1 MVRLTEEMVIAR
13 TRSSDLANVKQL
25 NCWGTELTDVSIL
38 QRMKSVEV
46 LSLSVNC
53 IETLA
58 PFQYCSNLRDLF
70 IRRNNIHDLNEVC
83 YLQDL
88 TNLRNL
94 WLSENPCAEREGYR
108 LAVLRVLPNL
118 QKLDDKVV
126 SPEEVQIALCRGKI
140 LSHPLDYEA
149 SSPQANQPIE
159 EDLTEY
165 LEEPELVQQR
175 RYSSSSDQRSYDE
188 QLEHQENHV
197 TDKKNAN
204 YGPSPSPQYAPNNHY
219 GYEYSNILS
228 AVLSLVKELDYPSL
242 QVVEVAIRNRK
253 DDLME

>member
-13 TRSSDLANVKQL
+13 TRISDLSNVKQL

-38 QRMKSVEV
+38 QRMKNVEV

-70 IRRNNIHDLNEVC
+70 IRKNNIQDINEVC

-94 WLSENPCAEREGYR
+94 SLSENPCAEREGYR
-108 LAVLRVLPNL
+108 MAVLRILPNL
-118 QKLDDKVV
+118 QKLDDKTV
-126 SPEEVQIALCRGKI
+126 SQEEVQIAVCCGKV
-140 LSHPLDYEA
+140 LSHPLYYEA
-149 SSPQANQPIE
+149 SSPQTDQPTE

-165 LEEPELVQQR
+165 LEEPEMVRQR

-204 YGPSPSPQYAPNNHY
+204 YGPSSSPQYAPNNHY
-219 GYEYSNILS
+219 DYEYSNILS

-242 QVVEVAIRNRK
+242 QIVEVAIRNRK